1 MNTVAAYA
9 NRARAARNAA
19 RKTLDEVAPFTR
31 LDDVRAAHL
40 ADYARR
46 CEELANIADGDRVTE
61 AFRRAGD
68 YADETHGIWKDI
80 RNSRVAASTARRAA
94 A

>member
-1 MNTVAAYA
+1 MNTVTAYA

-19 RKTLDEVAPFTR
+19 RELFEKGAPFTR

-46 CEELANIADGDRVTE
+46 CEALANIADGDRVTE

-68 YADETHGIWKDI
+68 YADETYQIWFDL
-80 RNSRVAASTARRAA
+80 RTSRRLGVALAFDS
-94 A
+94 

>member
-1 MNTVAAYA
+1 MNTVTAYA
-9 NRARAARNAA
+9 RRAKAARDAA
-19 RKTLDEVAPFTR
+19 RQIVAQGAPFTR
-31 LDDVRAAHL
+31 LQDVRAAHL

-68 YADETHGIWKDI
+68 YADEAHKAWFDL
-80 RNSRVAASTARRAA
+80 RTARRAA
-94 A
+94 IASTRSR

>member
-1 MNTVAAYA
+1 MNTVTAYA

-19 RKTLDEVAPFTR
+19 RDLVAKGGPFTR

-46 CEELANIADGDRVTE
+46 CEELANIADGDRVSG

-68 YADETHGIWKDI
+68 YADETHRIWFNL
-80 RNSRVAASTARRAA
+80 RASRRAEIASTR
-94 A
+94 

>member
-1 MNTVAAYA
+1 MNTVTAYA

-19 RKTLDEVAPFTR
+19 RELFAKGAPFTR

-46 CEELANIADGDRVTE
+46 CEALANIADGDRVTE

-68 YADETHGIWKDI
+68 YADETYQIWFDL
-80 RNSRVAASTARRAA
+80 RTSRRLGVALAFDS
-94 A
+94 

>member
-1 MNTVAAYA
+1 MNTVTAYA

-19 RKTLDEVAPFTR
+19 RELVAKGGPFTR

-46 CEELANIADGDRVTE
+46 CDDLASIADGDRVSET
-61 AFRRAGD
+61 FRRAGD
-68 YADETHGIWKDI
+68 YADETYRIWFNL
-80 RNSRVAASTARRAA
+80 RASRRAEIA
-94 A
+94 ATR

>member
-1 MNTVAAYA
+1 MNTVTAYA

-19 RKTLDEVAPFTR
+19 RELFEKGAPFTR

-46 CEELANIADGDRVTE
+46 CEALANIADGDRVTE

-68 YADETHGIWKDI
+68 YADETYQIWFDL
-80 RNSRVAASTARRAA
+80 RTSRRLGVTLAFDS
-94 A
+94 

>member
-1 MNTVAAYA
+1 MNTVTAYA

-19 RKTLDEVAPFTR
+19 RDLVAKGGPFTR

-40 ADYARR
+40 ADYASR
-46 CEELANIADGDRVTE
+46 CEDLANIADGDRVSE

-68 YADETHGIWKDI
+68 YADETHQIWFDL
-80 RNSRVAASTARRAA
+80 RASRRAA
-94 A
+94 IASAR